1 VVLLVRRRL
10 RRKLLK
16 ESVTVN
22 DKVRDYRFVSEKRK
36 NIPDAGLATFFK
48 ERRERK
54 KYEYDPHLDPQLVW
68 AGKAE
73 HTSFEVDTV
82 ALHIHERIS
91 TKAILKA
98 VEKREL
104 YRQLRLFAEPDLP
117 LDRRIEFYQHEMDW
131 TNRLILGDSLLVMNS
146 LLEREM
152 MAGKVQMI
160 YMDPPYGIS
169 YDSNFQ
175 PLIGKREVQD
185 GKDEFLT
192 REVEQIKAY
201 RDTWM
206 LGIHSYLTYL
216 RDRLLLCHE
225 LLSESGSIFVQINDI
240 NIHHV
245 KELMDEIFGP
255 KNFCSIITFQTAAG
269 QPTKLLASVSDYLLW
284 YAKDK
289 ERIKYRQLY
298 HPREKSVVD
307 STFNWI
313 ELLDGTCRNL
323 RPSEISGIES
333 LPDGKRFKA
342 ADITRKLKPDEKPF
356 PVNFQGKVYYPPANA
371 QWAYPPEAMERL
383 VNKGRLV
390 AIGDRLYYKR
400 YEDDLP
406 MTAYHHIWDDTVM
419 STFASDKVYSV
430 QTNTK
435 VVERCILMTT
445 DPGDLVLDPTCGS
458 GTTAYCAE
466 KWGRRW
472 ITCDTSRVALALA
485 RQRLLCAVFPY
496 YKLAYPEQGISAGF
510 VYETF
515 PHVTLRAV
523 ALDEPFRTET
533 LYDRPLIERDKVR
546 VSGPFTVEAIPVP
559 SVEDPSLASALRDE
573 NLEAPLSANMAEDF
587 IDMLIEL
594 VRKDGVT
601 FPGGKHMVLENVR
614 PIESAG
620 FLHAEAQVK
629 QNGNSLRTAL
639 SFGPRHGPVTARQ
652 VEEAVRSAYMMGFS
666 MLIFA
671 GFAFDPEAQATIQK
685 TPHPNLQIHMAN
697 IRPDVEMHDLLKS
710 PKGSQLFSVFGQP
723 DIRIKKTGEEYV
735 VELKG
740 VDIYDPT
747 TGEVHASRPE
757 DIAAWFLDQNY
768 DGYTFCITQAFFPK
782 EATNKNPWDKL
793 ENALRGI
800 VSKERMEKLRG
811 TTSLPF
817 KAGDQKRI
825 AVKVI
830 DQRGNEVIVVKK
842 LEEATQG

>member
-1 VVLLVRRRL
+1 MILLVRRRV
-10 RRKLLK
+10 RRKLLR
-16 ESVTVN
+16 EGAVN
-22 DKVRDYRFVSEKRK
+22 NKVQDYRFVDEKRK
-36 NIPDAGLATFFK
+36 NIPDAGLASFYR
-48 ERRERK
+48 ERRDRR

-91 TKAILKA
+91 TKAILKT
-98 VEKREL
+98 VEKKEL
-104 YRQLRLFAEPDLP
+104 YKQLRLFAEPDLP
-117 LDRRIEFYQHEMDW
+117 LDKRIEFYQHDMDW

-152 MAGKVQMI
+152 MAEKVQMI
-160 YMDPPYGIS
+160 YIDPPYGIS

-175 PLIGKREVQD
+175 PLIGRRDVQD

-216 RDRLLLCHE
+216 RDRLLLCRD
-225 LLSESGSIFVQINDI
+225 LLHESGSIFVQINDI

-255 KNFCSIITFQTAAG
+255 RNFCSIITFQTATG
-269 QPTKLLASVSDYLLW
+269 QPSKLLASVSDYLLW
-284 YAKDK
+284 YAKDREK
-289 ERIKYRQLY
+289 IKYRQLF
-298 HPREKSVVD
+298 HPRERSVVD

-313 ELLDGTCRNL
+313 ELHDGTCRNL
-323 RPSEISGIES
+323 KPSEMYGKEPLPSGR
-333 LPDGKRFKA
+333 RFKA
-342 ADITRKLKPDEKPF
+342 ADITRKLKPNERPF
-356 PVNFQGKVYYPPANA
+356 PIHFQRKTYYPPPNT
-371 QWAYPPEAMERL
+371 QWAYPQEGMERL
-383 VNKGRLV
+383 VAEGRLV
-390 AIGDRLYYKR
+390 AIGDRLYFKR

-406 MTAYHHIWDDTVM
+406 MTAYHHVWDDTVM

-445 DPGDLVLDPTCGS
+445 DPSDLVLDPTCGS

-466 KWGRRW
+466 KLGRRW

-485 RQRLLCAVFPY
+485 RQRLLCASFLY
-496 YKLAYPEQGISAGF
+496 YKLAHPEQGISSGF
-510 VYETF
+510 IYETF

-523 ALDEPFRTET
+523 ALNEPMRTET
-533 LYDRPLIERDKVR
+533 LYDKPVVERDKVR
-546 VSGPFTVEAIPVP
+546 ISGPFTVEAIPVP
-559 SVEDPSLASALRDE
+559 SIEDPSLASILQYETPKAT
-573 NLEAPLSANMAEDF
+573 LSPNVAEDY
-587 IDMLIEL
+587 INMLVEL
-594 VRKDGVT
+594 IRKDGVT
-601 FPGGKHMVLENVR
+601 FPGGKHMTLENVR

-629 QNGNSLRTAL
+629 QNGDYAKVSI
-639 SFGPRHGPVTARQ
+639 SFGPRFGPVTAKQ
-652 VEEAVRSAYMMGFS
+652 VEESVRSAYMMGFNI
-666 MLIFA
+666 LILA

-685 TPHPNLQIHMAN
+685 TPHPNLQIHMSN
-697 IRPDVEMHDLLKS
+697 IRPDVEMSDLLKS
-710 PKGSQLFSVFGQP
+710 PKGSQLFNVFGQP
-723 DIRIKKTGEEYV
+723 DIRIKKKDEEYI
-735 VELKG
+735 VELHG

-747 TGEVHASRPE
+747 TGKVHPSRPE
-757 DIAAWFLDQNY
+757 DVAAWFLDQNY
-768 DGYTFCITQAFFPK
+768 EGYTFCITQAFFPK
-782 EATNKNPWDKL
+782 EATNRNPWDKL
-793 ENALRGI
+793 ENALHGI

-842 LEEATQG
+842 LEEAIQG

>member
-1 VVLLVRRRL
+1 LVRRRI
-10 RRKLLK
+10 RRKIK
-16 ESVTVN
+16 EVTGVN
-22 DKVRDYRFVSEKRK
+22 NKVQDYRFVGDKRK
-36 NIPDAGLATFFK
+36 NIPDAGLATFYK
-48 ERRERK
+48 EKRERR

-117 LDRRIEFYQHEMDW
+117 LDKRIEFYQHEMDW

-160 YMDPPYGIS
+160 YIDPPYGIDYS
-169 YDSNFQ
+169 SNFQ
-175 PLIGKREVQD
+175 PAIGTRTVKD
-185 GKDEFLT
+185 GRDDSLT
-192 REVEQIKAY
+192 REPEQIKAY
-201 RDTWM
+201 RDTWS

-216 RDRLLLCHE
+216 KDRFLLCKD
-225 LLSESGSIFVQINDI
+225 LLANSGSIFVQISDVNLHRVRAI
-240 NIHHV
+240 
-245 KELMDEIFGP
+245 LDEVFGAS
-255 KNFCSIITFQTAAG
+255 NFCAIIPFRKKTMPMGTI
-269 QPTKLLASVSDYLLW
+269 LLEQMDDFLLW
-284 YAKDK
+284 YAKD
-289 ERIKYRQLY
+289 RTQVKYRQLFV
-298 HPREKSVVD
+298 RKDVTSD
-307 STFNWI
+307 FNWRFC
-313 ELLDGTCRNL
+313 ET
-323 RPSEISGIES
+323 
-333 LPDGKRFKA
+333 PDGKRHNLTNEQIMNHALLPKGARLFRLKSLEPSGRNDSGMFSFEFEGKIYSHPKNGWATDRNGMENLA
-342 ADITRKLKPDEKPF
+342 AAKRLHPLGTYLQYVLYLDDYPVTALTSPWSDTSWSGFGETKLF
-356 PVNFQGKVYYPPANA
+356 V
-371 QWAYPPEAMERL
+371 
-383 VNKGRLV
+383 
-390 AIGDRLYYKR
+390 
-400 YEDDLP
+400 
-406 MTAYHHIWDDTVM
+406 
-419 STFASDKVYSV
+419 V
-430 QTNTK
+430 QTNTQ
-435 VVERCILMTT
+435 VIARCMLMTT
-445 DPGDLVLDPTCGS
+445 DPGDLVFDPTCGS
-458 GTTAYCAE
+458 GTTAYVAE
-466 KWGRRW
+466 QWGRRW
-472 ITCDTSRVALALA
+472 VTCDTSRVALALA

-496 YKLAYPEQGISAGF
+496 YKLAYPEKGVSGGF
-510 VYETF
+510 VYETV
-515 PHVTLRAV
+515 PHITLKSIAQN
-523 ALDEPFRTET
+523 EPPQTET
-533 LYDRPLIERDKVR
+533 LYDKPIIERDKIR

-559 SVEDPSLASALRDE
+559 STEEFS
-573 NLEAPLSANMAEDF
+573 LSATLQEETSEKNLSLNVAEDY
-587 IDMLIEL
+587 INTMMSLI
-594 VRKDGVT
+594 RKDGVT
-601 FPGGKHMVLENVR
+601 FPGGKHLVLENVR
-614 PIESAG
+614 PVQSAG

-629 QNGNSLRTAL
+629 QNGDYSRVAI

-652 VEEAVRSAYMMGFS
+652 VEEAVRSAYMMGFNI
-666 MLIFA
+666 LIFA

-685 TPHPNLQIHMAN
+685 TPHPNLQIHMAD

-747 TGEVHASRPE
+747 TGEVYPSRPE